1 MGLLRAYNSWWPSPH
16 CFGVLTNPTEARD
29 AFTVGKERVVTSIV
43 GSLLEISRF
52 PVKSMQGESLEHADL
67 DAVGVLGDR
76 AYALLDTETG
86 KVVSAKSVRLF
97 PDLLACRAAF
107 VESPQA
113 GSEMPPVRITLPNG
127 TEVVSG
133 SSQTGRALSAYF
145 QREVSLVQA
154 APENFTIDMYHPD
167 IDGVDSAGH
176 RDAFVEQKLGSAL
189 FAELGLPS
197 PVPVGKLFDV
207 FPMTVLTTSTLERL
221 RELDSGSTFDPRRF
235 RMNAVVKTTGVG
247 FVENDWVEHELSIG
261 AVLKLGVAMPDS
273 RCVMTTLAQADLP
286 HEPDVLRT
294 LARHNRIQVGPA
306 GRSPCAGVY
315 AAVTAAGRIAVGD
328 EVGLT

>member
-1 MGLLRAYNSWWPSPH
+1 MTG
-16 CFGVLTNPTEARD
+16 
-29 AFTVGKERVVTSIV
+29 IV

-52 PVKSMQGESLEHADL
+52 PVKSMQGESLEQADL
-67 DAVGVLGDR
+67 DAAGVLGDR

-97 PDLLACRAAF
+97 PDLLACRATF

-127 TEVVSG
+127 TTVVSG
-133 SSQTGRALSAYF
+133 SGQTDRALSAHF
-145 QREVSLVQA
+145 KRDVSLVQA
-154 APENFTIDMYHPD
+154 APENFTIDQYHPD
-167 IDGVDSAGH
+167 IDGIDPAGH
-176 RDAFVEQKLGSAL
+176 RDALVEQKLGSAL
-189 FAELGLPS
+189 FAQLGLPS

-207 FPMTVLTTSTLERL
+207 FPISVLTTSTLDRL
-221 RELDSGSTFDPRRF
+221 RELDSASTFDPRRF

-261 AVLKLGVAMPDS
+261 TAARLGVAMPDP

-286 HEPDVLRT
+286 QEHDVLRT
-294 LARHNRIQVGPA
+294 LARHNRIQVGPV
-306 GRSPCAGVY
+306 GHYPCAGVY
-315 AAVTAAGRIAVGD
+315 AAVTAVGRIAVGD
-328 EVGLT
+328 DVGLT